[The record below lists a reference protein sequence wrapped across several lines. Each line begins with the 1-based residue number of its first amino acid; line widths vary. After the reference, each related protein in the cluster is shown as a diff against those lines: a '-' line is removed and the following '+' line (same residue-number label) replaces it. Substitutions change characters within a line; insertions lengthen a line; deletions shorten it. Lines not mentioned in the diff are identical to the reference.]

1 MGVLLGV
8 EAISPRAIPERGPQ
22 RLGSGQSLRKV
33 NKIKRKPRLGKA
45 GLVFDLGYA
54 VRGLPRLR

>member
-8 EAISPRAIPERGPQ
+8 EAISRAIPERGPQ
-22 RLGSGQSLRKV
+22 RLGSGQSPLRKV

>member
-22 RLGSGQSLRKV
+22 RLGSGQSPLRKV

-45 GLVFDLGYA
+45 GLVFDLG
-54 VRGLPRLR
+54 